1 MLHIKKIKLNDG
13 ILLPMLAYGT
23 ATALFQQDCSRWVKM
38 AYLCADMTHFD
49 CAECY
54 GNEDSLGKALK
65 ELGLP
70 REEVAVVTK
79 CEWWLLC
86 NMVRKLTNH
95 ISLLT
100 GDTPNPRKALE
111 RSLVKVR

>member
-38 AYLCADMTHFD
+38 AYLDGDMTHFD

-54 GNEDSLGKALK
+54 GNEDSLGKAVK

-86 NMVRKLTNH
+86 NMVRK
-95 ISLLT
+95 
-100 GDTPNPRKALE
+100 
-111 RSLVKVR
+111 